1 MNEQT
6 IFLPVSLRLI
16 QWNKE
21 TVENGKVVQTPK
33 QCYAHTTSQGRVM
46 QVNGNDLNTTTTCKV
61 NGVDMSQSST
71 GIDYAKWYWDM
82 TVDMFNSLQQLGLG
96 TCYMAITFNGTLAN
110 ITNEELVSVADYDSL
125 MQSQPDSIVNGD
137 TYLQQLQA

>member
-21 TVENGKVVQTPK
+21 TVENGKVIKTPK

-82 TVDMFNSLQQLGLG
+82 TVDMYNSLQQLGLG
-96 TCYMAITFNGTLAN
+96 KCYMAITFNGTLAN
-110 ITNEELVSVADYDSL
+110 ITNEELVSEADYDNL
-125 MQSQPDSIVNGD
+125 MKTQPDSVVNGD
-137 TYLQQLQA
+137 SYLQQLQA